1 LYGRSIRP
9 HEHPHPDRQTQ
20 CPAGRGDHRRGR
32 QARSPPGHLTIRQ
45 IAEEAGVPLAL
56 VGYYFGPKHELFH
69 AIFEHW
75 SHTIQERLTR
85 LAEVNNDPDDAC
97 TLPRIIE
104 AFTTPVL
111 ALRASAEG
119 EYYALLVARE
129 LYHAT
134 EEADR
139 VLRGYFDPLAA
150 AYIDALHVALPH
162 ATRAQVAW
170 GYQFAL
176 GALLH
181 HLNDSRIE
189 RLSRGENKRADPA
202 VAPMLVNFIVGGL
215 RAALPKPKTPAH
227 TTENPHPETEDMMK
241 RRTLLSALAAA
252 SASAAL
258 PSRAQQSHPK
268 IVFGYTAVTDFASV
282 FVAAEEGYFK
292 KRGLDVEPKFI
303 PLNSTIPAA
312 LQSDSLQIGG
322 PTPSVFLQAVDGGL
336 DLVLV
341 AGGGLTSKKITGFG
355 LVARA
360 GSGIKTAQD
369 CVGKKIGVPGL
380 GAFLHVTFR
389 AWLKDSGVDYRK
401 VNFVEASFPQH
412 ADLLRGGS
420 VDAVVSAD
428 PFMSRIT
435 ESGAGYVASYYSTFL
450 PENNQTI
457 VCMRPSANGWQK
469 NPATARAFR
478 EALVESGGFMQQ
490 AKNDAKVRDGH
501 RQVHQAA
508 ARGAGQGAGLA
519 ARPGRHRQ
527 AADGYWTRLMKEQ
540 DMLKTNIDVA
550 NLIASDFLTR
560 PDHRARRAFK

>member
-1 LYGRSIRP
+1 
-9 HEHPHPDRQTQ
+9 
-20 CPAGRGDHRRGR
+20 
-32 QARSPPGHLTIRQ
+32 
-45 IAEEAGVPLAL
+45 
-56 VGYYFGPKHELFH
+56 
-69 AIFEHW
+69 
-75 SHTIQERLTR
+75 
-85 LAEVNNDPDDAC
+85 
-97 TLPRIIE
+97 
-104 AFTTPVL
+104 
-111 ALRASAEG
+111 
-119 EYYALLVARE
+119 
-129 LYHAT
+129 
-134 EEADR
+134 
-139 VLRGYFDPLAA
+139 
-150 AYIDALHVALPH
+150 
-162 ATRAQVAW
+162 
-170 GYQFAL
+170 
-176 GALLH
+176 
-181 HLNDSRIE
+181 
-189 RLSRGENKRADPA
+189 
-202 VAPMLVNFIVGGL
+202 
-215 RAALPKPKTPAH
+215 
-227 TTENPHPETEDMMK
+227 MMK

-252 SASAAL
+252 SATASL
-258 PSRAQQSHPK
+258 PSRAQQAHPK

-292 KRGLDVEPKFI
+292 KRSLDVELKFI

-341 AGGGLTSKKITGFG
+341 AGGGLTSKTITGFG

-360 GSGIKTAQD
+360 GSGIKNAQD

-401 VNFVEASFPQH
+401 VNFIEAAFPQH

-457 VCMRPSANGWQK
+457 VHAAKREWVAK

-478 EALVESGGFMQQ
+478 EALVESAAFMQQ
-490 AKNDAKVRDGH
+490 TKNDAKVRTAIGKYIKLPAEVLAKV
-501 RQVHQAA
+501 QVSP
-508 ARGAGQGAGLA
+508 
-519 ARPGRHRQ
+519 PGPVVTDKQ
-527 AADGYWTRLMKEQ
+527 LGYWTGLMKEQ

-550 NLIASDFLTR
+550 KLIA
-560 PDHRARRAFK
+560 K

>member
-1 LYGRSIRP
+1 
-9 HEHPHPDRQTQ
+9 
-20 CPAGRGDHRRGR
+20 
-32 QARSPPGHLTIRQ
+32 
-45 IAEEAGVPLAL
+45 
-56 VGYYFGPKHELFH
+56 
-69 AIFEHW
+69 
-75 SHTIQERLTR
+75 
-85 LAEVNNDPDDAC
+85 
-97 TLPRIIE
+97 
-104 AFTTPVL
+104 
-111 ALRASAEG
+111 
-119 EYYALLVARE
+119 
-129 LYHAT
+129 
-134 EEADR
+134 
-139 VLRGYFDPLAA
+139 
-150 AYIDALHVALPH
+150 
-162 ATRAQVAW
+162 
-170 GYQFAL
+170 
-176 GALLH
+176 
-181 HLNDSRIE
+181 
-189 RLSRGENKRADPA
+189 
-202 VAPMLVNFIVGGL
+202 
-215 RAALPKPKTPAH
+215 
-227 TTENPHPETEDMMK
+227 MMK

-252 SASAAL
+252 SATAAL
-258 PSRAQQSHPK
+258 PARAQQSHPK
-268 IVFGYTAVTDFASV
+268 IVFGYTAVSDFASV

-292 KRGLDVEPKFI
+292 KRNLDVELKFI

-341 AGGGLTSKKITGFG
+341 AGGGLTSKTITGFG
-355 LVARA
+355 LLARA
-360 GSGIKTAQD
+360 GSGIKSPQD

-457 VCMRPSANGWQK
+457 VQAAKREWVEK

-490 AKNDAKVRDGH
+490 AKNDAKVR
-501 RQVHQAA
+501 AA
-508 ARGAGQGAGLA
+508 IGKYIKLPPEVLA
-519 ARPGRHRQ
+519 KVQISPPGPVVNEKQ
-527 AADGYWTRLMKEQ
+527 LAYWTGLMKEQ

-550 NLIASDFLTR
+550 KLIA
-560 PDHRARRAFK
+560 K